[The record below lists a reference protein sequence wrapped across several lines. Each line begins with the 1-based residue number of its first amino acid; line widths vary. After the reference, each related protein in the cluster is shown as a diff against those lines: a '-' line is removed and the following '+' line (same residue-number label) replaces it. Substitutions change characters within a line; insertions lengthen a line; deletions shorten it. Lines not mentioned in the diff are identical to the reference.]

1 MMQGERVGLEA
12 ELASLRAECD
22 KLREGLA
29 GLKEFSDQRLQQEVD
44 SMKAELERKEVE
56 LSMSCDSH
64 VTSCSATLD
73 ELECLRTANLLLQQE
88 VRCVEV
94 CVLVSGWVGGCGWQA
109 PLCPPTHPMDS
120 ADSVPSSSSD
130 VKLSLALANQ
140 DAAEKKRLLDEVRQ
154 QLEAE
159 ASIPDEEVDLGE
171 RGKTLQYMQEEC
183 LRLTREIDTLKV
195 AQSDQVL
202 MHQQLQDANKMA
214 DKLRHSLGVA
224 KAGKAELEGS
234 AQALKHVV
242 AILTTEVKGLKED
255 KARLEEEADTQGKRV
270 EGLLA
275 TNSSLQERTNQ
286 LADECSRLKTALQV
300 AEGEGLSHQRGLQTC
315 GGTSVEGMA
324 VDPVLVTQLN
334 QWEKERSASQSL
346 VRSLE
351 EELQKVGLERERTTQ
366 ELVSNREE
374 VALLRSALSSECA
387 SLKKLTRQQERHIA
401 SLLGESVRV
410 AEGREM
416 VENVCQAQDMAVR
429 EREESISRLTAE
441 VGALRSR
448 HAVLTSYLEEQE
460 LSTGVCARVCVC
472 VCV

>member
-1 MMQGERVGLEA
+1 MGG
-12 ELASLRAECD
+12 
-22 KLREGLA
+22 
-29 GLKEFSDQRLQQEVD
+29 
-44 SMKAELERKEVE
+44 
-56 LSMSCDSH
+56 
-64 VTSCSATLD
+64 
-73 ELECLRTANLLLQQE
+73 
-88 VRCVEV
+88 CVSV
-94 CVLVSGWVGGCGWQA
+94 WVGGWHA
-109 PLCPPTHPMDS
+109 SLCPPTQPLDS
-120 ADSVPSSSSD
+120 ADSVPPSSSD

-154 QLEAE
+154 QLKAE
-159 ASIPDEEVDLGE
+159 ASMPDEEVDLGE

-202 MHQQLQDANKMA
+202 VHQQLQDANKMA
-214 DKLRHSLGVA
+214 DKLRHSLDVA

-255 KARLEEEADTQGKRV
+255 KARLEEEAGTQGKRI

-300 AEGEGLSHQRGLQTC
+300 VEGEGLSHQHGLRTC
-315 GGTSVEGMA
+315 EGTSVEGMA
-324 VDPVLVTQLN
+324 VDRVLVAQLA
-334 QWEKERSASQSL
+334 QREKELKASQGI

-351 EELQKVGLERERTTQ
+351 EELQKVGLEKERTMQ

-374 VALLRSALSSECA
+374 VALMCSALSSECA
-387 SLKKLTRQQERHIA
+387 SLKDLTRQQERHIA
-401 SLLGESVRV
+401 GLMGESVRV
-410 AEGREM
+410 AEGREL
-416 VENVCQAQDMAVR
+416 VENICQAQDMAVR
-429 EREESISRLTAE
+429 EREASISRLTAE

-460 LSTGVCARVCVC
+460 LSTGVCVCVCVCVCACVRVCVC
-472 VCV
+472 VCVKCTCVYICILHQLALSKLSLHTM